1 MNCAVHKEVPAVAY
15 RRTCGTALCAACKRD
30 VRGVI
35 YCENC
40 LAQRLQDV
48 MPPAGAP
55 APGAMPTGTTPAAP
69 VMVVP
74 SSGPNPGLAA
84 VLAAFFPFGV
94 GAVYCAQYAKGL
106 AHMLIFAF
114 LVWGASSG
122 GDAQSTLFGIA
133 IAFYY
138 VYQIVD
144 AYRSAKALQLGQPA
158 PDPFGLGQ
166 VLTAGGKT
174 SFANVP
180 TGALVLIIL
189 GVLFLLGNLGLF
201 AFHTFSRLWLPVL
214 LIGLGVWIFVRRYGL
229 AGEPPAGCGC
239 AHCRSR
245 GLMGP
250 AILVTLGGLFL
261 LEAVHVVGFGRTWP
275 ILLLVIGLVKVLQ
288 SNAPT
293 TGHMQPPPPTAGGA
307 PSPPPAAPSGGEQQT
322 APQAAGGE
330 VGGEVGH
337 V

>member
-1 MNCAVHKEVPAVAY
+1 MNCTVHAETPAVAY
-15 RRTCGTALCAACKRD
+15 CRTCGKALCAACKRD

-48 MPPAGAP
+48 MPPAPAAGAVP
-55 APGAMPTGTTPAAP
+55 PGAS
-69 VMVVP
+69 VVVVP
-74 SSGPNPGLAA
+74 SSGPNPALAA

-106 AHMLIFAF
+106 AHMIIFAL

-122 GDAQSTLFGIA
+122 GDAQSTLFGFG
-133 IAFYY
+133 IAFFYF
-138 VYQIVD
+138 YQIVD

-158 PDPFGLGQ
+158 PDPFGLSQIVG
-166 VLTAGGKT
+166 T
-174 SFANVP
+174 SSSVKVSNVP
-180 TGALVLIIL
+180 TGALVLIAL

-201 AFHTFSRLWLPVL
+201 RIHVFSAIIIPLL
-214 LIGLGVWIFVRRYGL
+214 LIGLGVWVFVRRFGM
-229 AGEPPAGCGC
+229 AGEPASCCTC
-239 AHCRSR
+239 ANCRAH

-250 AILVTLGGLFL
+250 AILVTVGALWL
-261 LEAVHVVGFGRTWP
+261 LSALHGPNFGHTWP
-275 ILLLVIGLVKVLQ
+275 VLLLVIGLIKVLQ

-293 TGHMQPPPPTAGGA
+293 TGHVETRPPAAGGTQTPPPPA
-307 PSPPPAAPSGGEQQT
+307 PP
-322 APQAAGGE
+322 AGGE
-330 VGGEVGH
+330 VGGEVGN